1 MLIEVPV
8 CLKFCDCEFVFNS
21 SPVSVGNLVIDA
33 FKLDN
38 PTFTMENAVI
48 KTKVVNEKNKR
59 RMLLK
64 RAMEDMVV

>member
-1 MLIEVPV
+1 M
-8 CLKFCDCEFVFNS
+8 
-21 SPVSVGNLVIDA
+21 SVGNLVIDA